1 MMKCSFAPSKT
12 TLAAVPALEDLQL
25 LAPAELLPLLLQLSP
40 GRQQPR
46 HLRGRVPQLQ
56 LVPLLCIV
64 IVIIIIIII
73 FITNLL
79 LPTCSAASLLGS
91 TPPLSSSML
100 LLLAFFMMLSGSRTS
115 CQNTCTTQ

>member
-1 MMKCSFAPSKT
+1 MMKCSFVSSKT

-25 LAPAELLPLLLQLSP
+25 LAPAELLPLLLQLPP

-64 IVIIIIIII
+64 IVIIIIINIIIIII
-73 FITNLL
+73 FITNYY
-79 LPTCSAASLLGS
+79 PPARPPPSWGPPRRCPPPCCSCWR
-91 TPPLSSSML
+91 SS
-100 LLLAFFMMLSGSRTS
+100 
-115 CQNTCTTQ
+115 